1 MSIINLKQ
9 RLFAQLA
16 NVGKALSNGNRLELL
31 EFLAQNERSVETLA
45 ELANLSV
52 ANTSQHLQ
60 HLRRAGLVAARKQD
74 RHVFYAIT
82 DKTVLTLITALRYTA
97 EKNSFEMSHLIEK
110 YLTSRDSLEPI
121 SQDILL
127 RRIKDDL
134 VTVIDVR
141 PAEEFSAGHLP
152 NAINIPLDYLDQ
164 EIQNLSDKNDIIAY
178 CRGPYCLL
186 AFEAVGRLRAKGM
199 NARRLED
206 GFPEWELAGLPI
218 ERSTHLS

>member
-1 MSIINLKQ
+1 MTIINLKQ
-9 RLFAQLA
+9 QLFAQLA

-45 ELANLSV
+45 RLANLSI

-60 HLRRAGLVAARKQD
+60 HLRRAGLVVARKQD

-82 DKTVLTLITALRYTA
+82 DESVLSLITALRHTA
-97 EKNSFEMSHLIEK
+97 EKNSAEMSRLVEK
-110 YLTSRDSLEPI
+110 YLTSRDSLEPV
-121 SQDILL
+121 SQEMLL
-127 RRIKDDL
+127 SRIKDGI

-164 EIQNLSDKNDIIAY
+164 EIQNLFEKSEVVAY

-186 AFEAVGRLRAKGM
+186 AFEAVDQLRSKGI

-218 ERSTHLS
+218 ERSANQS